1 MTWFLKYIQAGLK
14 PTPHKKEVM
23 IPKPLISGEVL
34 SKVAASIK
42 GDSANKIAGLL
53 SSICPLYGINTPD
66 IFHEFIANVLHESNE
81 FKTLEE
87 GLNYQ
92 AVALTKIF
100 SRQRISIDDCYMYGR
115 TGQQKA
121 NQQAIANTI
130 YGGTWGKINLGNIL
144 PGDGYLMRGSGPIQQ
159 TGRGNITKFA
169 SYYNNKFG
177 TKYTPEQMAEL
188 LRTDL
193 AVGIHS
199 ACWFFAIEK
208 KLIPSA
214 IADRLEEIVRRIN
227 GGVLG
232 LAKRQFYYNQ
242 AKKYIV

>member
-1 MTWFLKYIQAGLK
+1 M
-14 PTPHKKEVM
+14 
-23 IPKPLISGEVL
+23 LITGQIL
-34 SKVAASIK
+34 SKIAPSMGATFADKVAK
-42 GDSANKIAGLL
+42 LL
-53 SSICPLYGINTPD
+53 SDICPVYGINTAD
-66 IFHEFIANVLHESNE
+66 IFHEFIANILHESNE

-100 SRQRISIDDCYMYGR
+100 SRARISIDDCYRYGR

-121 NQQAIANTI
+121 NQQAIANII
-130 YGGTWGKINLGNIL
+130 YGGQWGKRNLGNIL

-169 SYYNNKFG
+169 SFYNKKFG
-177 TKYTPEQMAEL
+177 TSYTPEKMAQL

-193 AVGIHS
+193 AIGIHS

-227 GGVLG
+227 GGTLG
-232 LAKRQFYYNQ
+232 MAKRQWYYNQ
-242 AKKYIV
+242 AKIYIF